1 LRLAFLEQFLLKK
14 IHTSAVFTNLIPVVR
29 FAVNPFVD
37 GVVSVFENVNISK
50 MDLDLAG
57 VVTDVSPNILF
68 LPVNFTVLLK
78 PVLGIIIVLD
88 SSHFEFT
95 NNVTVVDIPMT
106 EHLGERFVNATVVT
120 NSVCVNVLLDKRN
133 LAVFNG
139 AFNVEVADIIA
150 ASASN
155 GIDGE
160 YYLQGIGYREQEL
173 QVSKTT
179 RFASEEATG
188 VAWASYAGGTHI
200 FIKGVGFVKEN
211 PEGHSLKFVSHEF
224 GETIFAPPMT

>member
-1 LRLAFLEQFLLKK
+1 VASSRQLGNGSGAAHSGLGHILKAAVAALL
-14 IHTSAVFTNLIPVVR
+14 V
-29 FAVNPFVD
+29 FAVAEAP
-37 GVVSVFENVNISK
+37 
-50 MDLDLAG
+50 
-57 VVTDVSPNILF
+57 T
-68 LPVNFTVLLK
+68 
-78 PVLGIIIVLD
+78 
-88 SSHFEFT
+88 
-95 NNVTVVDIPMT
+95 
-106 EHLGERFVNATVVT
+106 
-120 NSVCVNVLLDKRN
+120 
-133 LAVFNG
+133 
-139 AFNVEVADIIA
+139 

-224 GETIFAPPMT
+224 GETVFAPPMT